1 MQNTDL
7 TKEFSGKAALV
18 TGAAVGIGRATAL
31 MLAQRGADAVI
42 IIDIDE
48 AGLLAVKKSIEDM
61 GVRTLSYVC
70 DVADEQRVGE
80 IAWDVLDKLGRLDI
94 LINNAGIFRNDNIP
108 FVEQNSSIW
117 RRKVEVNIMGTLYFT
132 YAFLPSMLEH
142 KYGKIINLASVAGK
156 YGIANMADYSMTKGA
171 ILAFSKGLAREVA
184 ADGVLVNTVSPGNI
198 GEGYHSPS
206 RLAYMDRNG
215 RPEEVAELICFI
227 ASDRASYLAGEDFV
241 VDGCRKKI

>member
-1 MQNTDL
+1 MSNFTLAED
-7 TKEFSGKAALV
+7 FVGKVVLV
-18 TGAAVGIGRATAL
+18 TGAAVGIGRAAAV
-31 MLAQRGADAVI
+31 MFAERGADVI
-42 IIDIDE
+42 IVDIDE
-48 AGLLAVKKSIEDM
+48 VGLEAVEQRIRELGSKVS
-61 GVRTLSYVC
+61 SYVC
-70 DVADEQRVGE
+70 DVADEDRVNE
-80 IAWDVLDKLGRLDI
+80 IARDVLSKYGKLDVLV
-94 LINNAGIFRNDNIP
+94 NNAGIFRCDNVP

-117 RRKVEVNIMGTLYFT
+117 RRKVDVNIMGTLYFT

-142 KYGKIINLASVAGK
+142 GYGKIVNLASVAGK

-171 ILAFSKGLAREVA
+171 ILAFSKALAREVA
-184 ADGVLVNTVSPGNI
+184 DKGVLVNTVSPGNI

-215 RPEEVAELICFI
+215 QPSEVAELICFV

>member
-1 MQNTDL
+1 MQNNDL
-7 TKEFSGKAALV
+7 NREFDGKTALV

-31 MLAQRGADAVI
+31 LLAERGADVVI
-42 IIDIDE
+42 VDIDE
-48 AGLLAVKKSIEDM
+48 KGLEAVKKQIETY
-61 GVRTLSYVC
+61 GARVSSYVC
-70 DVADEQRVGE
+70 DVSDEQRVND
-80 IAWDVLDKLGRLDI
+80 IAAKVLEEYGRLDI
-94 LINNAGIFRNDNIP
+94 LINNAGIFRDDNVP

-117 RRKVEVNIMGTLYFT
+117 RRKVDVNIMGTLYFT
-132 YAFLPSMLEH
+132 YAFLPSMLERG
-142 KYGKIINLASVAGK
+142 YGKIINLASVAGK

-171 ILAFSKGLAREVA
+171 ILAFSKALAREVA
-184 ADGVLVNTVSPGNI
+184 QKGVLVNTVSPGNI

-215 RPEEVAELICFI
+215 RPDEVAELICFV

>member
-1 MQNTDL
+1 MQNTEYS
-7 TKEFSGKAALV
+7 TEFEGRVALV
-18 TGAAVGIGRATAL
+18 TGAAVGIGRAAAL
-31 MLAQRGADAVI
+31 MLARRGADVVI
-42 IIDIDE
+42 VDIDE
-48 AGLLAVKKSIEDM
+48 RGLEAVKNSIADM
-61 GVRTLSYVC
+61 GREVLSYVC
-70 DVADEQRVGE
+70 DVSDEERVGE
-80 IAWDVLDKLGRLDI
+80 IAQDVLARFGKLDI
-94 LINNAGIFRNDNIP
+94 LINNAGIFRDDNIP

-132 YAFLPSMLEH
+132 YAFLPSMLER
-142 KYGKIINLASVAGK
+142 KYGRIINLASVAGK

-171 ILAFSKGLAREVA
+171 ILAFSKALAREVA

-227 ASDRASYLAGEDFV
+227 ASDRASYLSGEDYV
-241 VDGCRKKI
+241 IDGCRKKI

>member
-1 MQNTDL
+1 MQKNDL
-7 TKEFSGKAALV
+7 NREFDGKIALV

-31 MLAQRGADAVI
+31 LLAERGADVI
-42 IIDIDE
+42 IVDIDGNGLE
-48 AGLLAVKKSIEDM
+48 ALKEQISVLGGKVS
-61 GVRTLSYVC
+61 SYVC
-70 DVADEQRVGE
+70 DVADEQRVND
-80 IAWDVLDKLGRLDI
+80 IAANVLEEYGRIDI
-94 LINNAGIFRNDNIP
+94 LINNAGIFRDDNVP

-117 RRKVEVNIMGTLYFT
+117 RRKVDVNIMGTLYFT

-142 KYGKIINLASVAGK
+142 SYGKIINLASVAGK

-171 ILAFSKGLAREVA
+171 ILAFSKALAREVA
-184 ADGVLVNTVSPGNI
+184 QKGVLVNTVSPGNI

-215 RPEEVAELICFI
+215 QPSEVAELILFV

>member
-1 MQNTDL
+1 MSNFRLAED
-7 TKEFSGKAALV
+7 FSGKVALV
-18 TGAAVGIGRATAL
+18 TGAALGIGRATAQ
-31 MLAQRGADAVI
+31 MLAERGADVI
-42 IIDIDE
+42 VVDIDE
-48 AGLLAVKKSIEDM
+48 AGLRDVEQKIREM
-61 GVRTLSYVC
+61 GLSVSSYVC
-70 DVADEQRVGE
+70 DVADEDRVNE
-80 IAWDVLDKLGRLDI
+80 TARDVLSKYGRLDV
-94 LINNAGIFRNDNIP
+94 LVNNAGIFRDDNVP

-117 RRKVEVNIMGTLYFT
+117 RRKVEVNVMGTLYFT

-142 KYGKIINLASVAGK
+142 GYGKIVNLASVAGK

-171 ILAFSKGLAREVA
+171 ILAFSKALAREVA
-184 ADGVLVNTVSPGNI
+184 DKGVLVNTVSPGNI

-215 RPEEVAELICFI
+215 TPSEVAELICFV